1 MRIVPQRQGAAEG
14 RPPGDAAP
22 GPRPAGGAGPDVGG
36 TAGRE
41 PGGPDGVREEPEPA
55 AGPEGSGPPPPRRI
69 GVLAVLAAGV
79 YLLDLISKIL
89 VVRYVEDGPPIPII
103 GELLQLRV
111 IRNSGAAFSIGTGM
125 TVVFT
130 VIAVAVTVVIVRTAR
145 RLRSLPWAVTLG
157 LLLGGVLGNL
167 TDRIFR
173 APAPFQGHVVDFIAV
188 PNFPVFNLADS
199 AIVCGGALAVFFA
212 WRGHQIDGTRETGK
226 EEGR

>member
-1 MRIVPQRQGAAEG
+1 MPQADRQGAAEG
-14 RPPGDAAP
+14 LPPDEAARVPRAAGGAEPDEQEAAGREDP
-22 GPRPAGGAGPDVGG
+22 GPRGQEAAARPA
-36 TAGRE
+36 
-41 PGGPDGVREEPEPA
+41 
-55 AGPEGSGPPPPRRI
+55 PRRF
-69 GVLAVLAAGV
+69 GLLAVLAVGV

-89 VVRYVEDGPPIPII
+89 VVRYVENGPPIPIV

-111 IRNSGAAFSIGTGM
+111 IRNPGAAFSIGTGM
-125 TVVFT
+125 TIVFT
-130 VIAVAVTVVIVRTAR
+130 VIAVVVATVIVRTAR
-145 RLRSLPWAVTLG
+145 RLRSLPWAITLG

-212 WRGHQIDGTRETGK
+212 WRGHQIDGTRETGR
-226 EEGR
+226 EADR